1 MLRSHVPLLG
11 AVAAL
16 ALCLATTSCAAPS
29 SSEQAQ
35 ATVSSVS
42 AAVPEPEVEEIE
54 EPLALSVDAL
64 DIRHGT
70 LRIEAS
76 MDDGS
81 ADVSMWLGEG
91 CETRE
96 VGHGIA
102 TRSGFAWSLS
112 RDEIARAIECS
123 LTVKVHGIDDE
134 GQHVRRVAQLPVSVS
149 IQPDGADLVRL
160 RAQESDGATTKL
172 TFMAPAI
179 ASRLHV
185 AGTIIGAE
193 DEEVELGGKLPRG
206 AFLSAFVV
214 DNDDLARS
222 MMARSHI
229 TLLGEDFL
237 ATVSV
242 GSVTLDVSQPEPET
256 APETVPETESVAP
269 PEEQEPRRY
278 YYDDGCDDCGD
289 G

>member
-1 MLRSHVPLLG
+1 MVRTYAPFMK
-11 AVAAL
+11 AAAL
-16 ALCLATTSCAAPS
+16 ALCLATASCAAPS
-29 SSEQAQ
+29 NHGQEDTREPAP
-35 ATVSSVS
+35 A
-42 AAVPEPEVEEIE
+42 PEIEEIE

-96 VGHGIA
+96 VGHGFA

-112 RDEIARAIECS
+112 RDEIARAIECN

-134 GQHVRRVAQLPVSVS
+134 GQHVRRVAQLPVSVAV
-149 IQPDGADLVRL
+149 QPDAVEFVRL

-172 TFMAPAI
+172 TFMAPSF

-185 AGTIIGAE
+185 AGTVIGAE
-193 DEEVELGGKLPRG
+193 TDDVASDTKLPRG

-222 MMARSHI
+222 MLARRPL
-229 TLLGEDFL
+229 TLLGETFL
-237 ATVSV
+237 AAVTV
-242 GSVTLDVSQPEPET
+242 GSMTLDVTDPQPDS
-256 APETVPETESVAP
+256 VPESDTSAAPDSERESEP
-269 PEEQEPRRY
+269 PSPRYY

>member
-1 MLRSHVPLLG
+1 MVRSYAPFIE
-11 AVAAL
+11 AAAL
-16 ALCLATTSCAAPS
+16 ALCLATASCASPSNTGQEDTRAP
-29 SSEQAQ
+29 A
-35 ATVSSVS
+35 
-42 AAVPEPEVEEIE
+42 PEIEEIE

-91 CETRE
+91 CDARE

-112 RDEIARAIECS
+112 RDEIAAAIECS

-134 GQHVRRVAQLPVSVS
+134 GQHVRRVAQLPVSVAV
-149 IQPDGADLVRL
+149 QPDAAEFVRL
-160 RAQESDGATTKL
+160 RAQESEGATTKL
-172 TFMAPAI
+172 TFFAPSV

-193 DEEVELGGKLPRG
+193 NDDVEIDGKIPRG
-206 AFLSAFVV
+206 VFVSAFVV

-222 MMARSHI
+222 MLARSPL
-229 TLLGEDFL
+229 TLLGETFL
-237 ATVSV
+237 ATVTV
-242 GSVTLDVSQPEPET
+242 GSVTLDVSDPQ
-256 APETVPETESVAP
+256 PETVPESDTGGASESESEP
-269 PEEQEPRRY
+269 PPRQY
-278 YYDDGCDDCGD
+278 YYYEDGCDDCGE

>member
-1 MLRSHVPLLG
+1 MLRSHVPFG
-11 AVAAL
+11 AAL
-16 ALCLATTSCAAPS
+16 ALCLATASCAAPGS
-29 SSEQAQ
+29 NEQA
-35 ATVSSVS
+35 ASS
-42 AAVPEPEVEEIE
+42 AAPQPEVEEIE

-81 ADVSMWLGEG
+81 ADVSMWLGTAQG

-134 GQHVRRVAQLPVSVS
+134 GQHVRRVAQLPVTVAV
-149 IQPDGADLVRL
+149 QPDGADLVRL
-160 RAQESDGATTKL
+160 RSQESDGATTKL
-172 TFMAPAI
+172 TFMAPAG

-193 DEEVELGGKLPRG
+193 SDAVEIDGKLPRG

-214 DNDDLARS
+214 DNADLARS
-222 MMARSHI
+222 MLARSHL

-237 ATVSV
+237 TTVTV
-242 GSVTLDVSQPEPET
+242 GSVTLDVSEPEPET
-256 APETVPETESVAP
+256 APEPQPVAQPESES
-269 PEEQEPRRY
+269 ESESPRQY
-278 YYDDGCDDCGD
+278 YYDDGCDDCGE

>member
-1 MLRSHVPLLG
+1 MLRSHVPLLSV
-11 AVAAL
+11 AAAL
-16 ALCLATTSCAAPS
+16 ALCLATASCAAPS
-29 SSEQAQ
+29 NNEQAE
-35 ATVSSVS
+35 TS
-42 AAVPEPEVEEIE
+42 AAPEIEEIE
-54 EPLALSVDAL
+54 EPLALTVDAL

-81 ADVSMWLGEG
+81 ADVSMWLGES

-112 RDEIARAIECS
+112 RDEIARAIECN

-134 GQHVRRVAQLPVSVS
+134 GQHVRRVAQLPVTVAV
-149 IQPDGADLVRL
+149 QPDGADLVRL
-160 RAQESDGATTKL
+160 RGQESDGATTKL
-172 TFMAPAI
+172 TFMGPTSAA
-179 ASRLHV
+179 RLHV

-193 DEEVELGGKLPRG
+193 SDEIERDGKLPRG

-214 DNDDLARS
+214 DNADLARS
-222 MMARSHI
+222 MLARSHL

-237 ATVSV
+237 TTVTI
-242 GSVTLDVSQPEPET
+242 GSVTLDVSEPEPGTAPEPEPV
-256 APETVPETESVAP
+256 AQPESES
-269 PEEQEPRRY
+269 ESPRQY
-278 YYDDGCDDCGD
+278 YSDDGCDDCGD